1 MCVDILLFFFII
13 SMHCSQRCYSLYSYF
28 YCTLPLI

>member
-13 SMHCSQRCYSLYSYF
+13 SMHCSQRCYSLYSYS
-28 YCTLPLI
+28 TVPSL